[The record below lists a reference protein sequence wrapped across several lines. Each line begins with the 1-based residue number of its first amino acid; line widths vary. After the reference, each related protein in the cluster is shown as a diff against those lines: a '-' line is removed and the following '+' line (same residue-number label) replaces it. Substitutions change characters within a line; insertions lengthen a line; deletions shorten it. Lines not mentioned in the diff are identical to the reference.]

1 MNNGEG
7 EVMDLRDID
16 LNLLV
21 VFNQL
26 LLDRSVSTAGEKLG
40 LTQPAVS
47 NSLKRLR
54 TALAA
59 VERPPE
65 SPDTVSHLHYR
76 VGIRLWSD
84 IIRT

>member
-1 MNNGEG
+1 
-7 EVMDLRDID
+7 MDLRDID

-65 SPDTVSHLHYR
+65 SPDTVSHLQ
-76 VGIRLWSD
+76 
-84 IIRT
+84 

>member
-1 MNNGEG
+1 
-7 EVMDLRDID
+7 MDLRDID

-54 TALAA
+54 
-59 VERPPE
+59 
-65 SPDTVSHLHYR
+65 
-76 VGIRLWSD
+76 
-84 IIRT
+84 